1 MAVTLHALKR
11 IPSLP
16 WGASGE
22 DSTCQC
28 RGHGFDF
35 PGSRRFQMIQATKP
49 VHHNY
54 YLEPMLCNR
63 RSHHKEKPTHHRKK
77 QPLLARIRENLCIAT
92 VW

>member
-1 MAVTLHALKR
+1 
-11 IPSLP
+11 
-16 WGASGE
+16 
-22 DSTCQC
+22 
-28 RGHGFDF
+28 
-35 PGSRRFQMIQATKP
+35 MIQATKP

-77 QPLLARIRENLCIAT
+77 QPLLAGIRENLCIAT

>member
-16 WGASGE
+16 WGTSGE

-28 RGHGFDF
+28 RGHRFDF
-35 PGSRRFQMIQATKP
+35 PGPRRFQMIQATKP

-54 YLEPMLCNR
+54 LQPMLCNR
-63 RSHHKEKPTHHRKK
+63 RSHHKEKPTHRKK
-77 QPLLARIRENLCIAT
+77 KGPLLAGIRANLCIAT
-92 VW
+92 VR